1 MKTNIRLRIAII
13 ASAFAV
19 YHVFMHVQWVV
30 SGCIEFVGRRH
41 CSFENSAN
49 FEGMMDFDLLLT
61 CAWVAGA
68 VMAWF
73 AVAQQAPKKPG

>member
-1 MKTNIRLRIAII
+1 MKTNIRLRVAII
-13 ASAFAV
+13 ASAFAF

-30 SGCIEFVGRRH
+30 SGCIEFLGSRH
-41 CSFENSAN
+41 CSFENTAN

-68 VMAWF
+68 LMGWF
-73 AVAQQAPKKPG
+73 TIARAPKKPG

>member
-1 MKTNIRLRIAII
+1 MKTTTRLRVAII

-19 YHVFMHVQWVV
+19 YHIFMHVQWVA
-30 SGCIEFVGRRH
+30 SGCIAFLGSRH

-49 FEGMMDFDLLLT
+49 FEGMMDLDLLLT

-68 VMAWF
+68 MMGWF
-73 AVAQQAPKKPG
+73 AVARAPRKPG

>member
-1 MKTNIRLRIAII
+1 MKTTIPLRVAVI

-19 YHVFMHVQWVV
+19 YHVFMHVQWVI
-30 SGCIEFVGRRH
+30 SGCIEFLHGRH

-49 FEGMMDFDLLLT
+49 FEAMMDFDLLVT

-68 VMAWF
+68 AMAWF
-73 AVAQQAPKKPG
+73 SVARAPKKSS

>member
-1 MKTNIRLRIAII
+1 MKTTLRLRVAII

-19 YHVFMHVQWVV
+19 YHIFMHVQWVA
-30 SGCIEFVGRRH
+30 SGCIEFRGSRH
-41 CSFENSAN
+41 CSFENSEN

-68 VMAWF
+68 MMAWF
-73 AVAQQAPKKPG
+73 AVARSSKKPG

>member
-1 MKTNIRLRIAII
+1 MKPTTRLRVAII

-19 YHVFMHVQWVV
+19 YHVFMHIQWVA
-30 SGCIEFVGRRH
+30 SGCIEFLGGRH

-49 FEGMMDFDLLLT
+49 FEGMMDVDLLLT

-68 VMAWF
+68 MMAWF
-73 AVAQQAPKKPG
+73 SVARAPKKAG

>member
-1 MKTNIRLRIAII
+1 
-13 ASAFAV
+13 
-19 YHVFMHVQWVV
+19 MHVQWVV

-41 CSFENSAN
+41 CSFENSGN

-68 VMAWF
+68 AMAWF
-73 AVAQQAPKKPG
+73 AVAQQPPKKPG

>member
-1 MKTNIRLRIAII
+1 MKTPVRLRVAII
-13 ASAFAV
+13 ASTFAF
-19 YHVFMHVQWVV
+19 YHVFMHVQWIV
-30 SGCIEFVGRRH
+30 SGCIEFHGSRY
-41 CSFENSAN
+41 CSFENTAN

-73 AVAQQAPKKPG
+73 AVARAPKKQG

>member
-1 MKTNIRLRIAII
+1 MKTTTRLRVAII

-19 YHVFMHVQWVV
+19 YHIFMHVQWVA
-30 SGCIEFVGRRH
+30 SGCIAFLGSRH

-49 FEGMMDFDLLLT
+49 FEGMMDLDLLLT

-68 VMAWF
+68 VMGWF
-73 AVAQQAPKKPG
+73 AVARAQKKPG